1 MAETD
6 NLDLKKRA
14 RRRLVGSVAL
24 ALFAAVVLPMV
35 MDREPT
41 PSEQDVQ
48 IHIPGQDSPYSGKA
62 PNGEAQPEA
71 AAQPGNAPADADL
84 ATPPVPLAGAQD
96 GADAA
101 DANAAQDK
109 PVKPPVKTE
118 SKPEAKPEPKVVAKP
133 LPKPEAP
140 KPTPDR
146 ESAGAETARLSAD
159 AARAAALLEGRSVA
173 ANSPSTSESLVVQL
187 GAYRDRANALAL
199 RDKLKA
205 AGFPAYS
212 ETLGDKTRV
221 RVGPFS
227 SRDAAEQA
235 MQRLAAKGY
244 KGVVTPH

>member
-24 ALFAAVVLPMV
+24 ALVAAVVLPMV

-48 IHIPGQDSPYSGKA
+48 IHIPRQDSPYSGKA
-62 PNGEAQPEA
+62 PNGAAQPDA
-71 AAQPGNAPADADL
+71 AAQPGNAPPDADL

-96 GADAA
+96 GAEAA
-101 DANAAQDK
+101 AGAAQDK

-118 SKPEAKPEPKVVAKP
+118 PKAEAKLEPKVVAKP
-133 LPKPEAP
+133 LPRPEAP